1 MRLEMERA
9 RKKHLFFASCSH
21 WLLLLKW
28 SITKPVFTG
37 MSIRGRKAT
46 VSRSTA
52 RIDLLSFER
61 NDAEFKFLK
70 KPD

>member
-1 MRLEMERA
+1 
-9 RKKHLFFASCSH
+9 
-21 WLLLLKW
+21 
-28 SITKPVFTG
+28 

-61 NDAEFKFLK
+61 NDAEVKVVKEARLKLYTLDVPRSK